1 MEELIEKS
9 VIKGLLFSAFDKFG
23 PQPIYMFPKEV
34 SEEEAEQFRLQNI
47 IRLSYRD
54 YTQISIK
61 NLSMMAGDQEFIDV
75 DKDSEKLPYFAI
87 LPFPDFNLTSLTI
100 FHFIK
105 FKKSKEP
112 QEPIAAAFSI
122 LVDRNRRSFL
132 YNNLNQLKSLVFNFL
147 LKFDKEI
154 SNGYKSSELI
164 EPVFKELLLKLIEIE
179 KKPYAPITHATRIK
193 VVFAGLDDSGK
204 TSFLLSV
211 DRKYSKL
218 IGLKPTVGANVSS
231 IQALGASIFLW
242 DLGGQIASRQKYLT
256 KSQIYLYETD
266 LLFYFIDIKNKARF
280 DESIEYFQQIKIA
293 LKEFK
298 MDTPIIFILSKGD
311 KDIIN
316 NQEIKE
322 NIQFIKSKLI
332 ELIPNKKPEIFI
344 TSIFSIFSILQA
356 FSSGISKLSPNRKLI
371 NLILKKFS
379 NRAGISLS
387 LLLNNEGLVLADFLS
402 GELFRISEIQLAG
415 EGSDEEKIRNIF
427 EITAPQFTL
436 LFKIFSEFRAL
447 KQDEAI
453 FKIADSIILFKK
465 IRIGNYNFFVLFLMD
480 EEIKKKRINELM
492 PDFMYRTSDLLLR
505 YIS

>member
-1 MEELIEKS
+1 MEDLIEKS
-9 VIKGLLFSAFDKFG
+9 VIRGLLFSAFDKFG

-34 SEEEAEQFRLQNI
+34 SEEEADQFKLQNI
-47 IRLSYRD
+47 VKLSYRD

-61 NLSMMAGDQEFIDV
+61 NLSMMAGEQEFMDL

-105 FKKSKEP
+105 FKTS
-112 QEPIAAAFSI
+112 QEPIAASFSI
-122 LVDRNRRSFL
+122 LVDRNRRNFL
-132 YNNLNQLKSLVFNFL
+132 YNNLTQLKSLVFNFL
-147 LKFDKEI
+147 LKLDKEI
-154 SNGYKSSELI
+154 SEGYKSTEMI
-164 EPVFKELLLKLIEIE
+164 APIFRDLLLKLIQIE
-179 KKPYAPITHATRIK
+179 RKPYAPITHATRIK
-193 VVFAGLDDSGK
+193 VVFTGLDDSGK

-218 IGLKPTVGANVSS
+218 IGLKPTVGASVSS

-266 LLFYFIDIKNKARF
+266 LLFYFIDIKNNARF
-280 DESIEYFQQIKIA
+280 EESIEYFQKIKTA

-311 KDIIN
+311 KDILN
-316 NQEIKE
+316 SQEIKE
-322 NIQFIKSKLI
+322 NIQVIKSKLI
-332 ELIPNKKPEIFI
+332 DLVPNKKLEIYI

-379 NRAGISLS
+379 SRAGISLS

-402 GELFRISEIQLAG
+402 TEALITSEIQFT
-415 EGSDEEKIRNIF
+415 EEVSDEEKIRNIF
-427 EITAPQFTL
+427 EITAPQFTML
-436 LFKIFSEFRAL
+436 YKIFSEFRAL

-453 FKIADSIILFKK
+453 FKIADSFILFKK
-465 IRIGNYNFFVLFLMD
+465 IRIGNYDFFVLFLMD
-480 EEIKKKRINELM
+480 DEIKKERINELM

>member
-1 MEELIEKS
+1 MEDLIENS
-9 VIKGLLFSAFDKFG
+9 VIEGLLFSAFDKFG

-34 SEEEAEQFRLQNI
+34 SEEEAEQSKLENVVK
-47 IRLSYRD
+47 LSYRD

-61 NLSMMAGDQEFIDV
+61 NLSMMAGDQEYIELHKDP
-75 DKDSEKLPYFAI
+75 DKAPYFAI

-100 FHFIK
+100 FHFIR
-105 FKKSKEP
+105 FKTSKEP
-112 QEPIAAAFSI
+112 TAASFSI

-132 YNNLNQLKSLVFNFL
+132 YNNLTQLKSLVFNFL
-147 LKFDKEI
+147 LKLDLEI
-154 SNGYKSSELI
+154 SNGYKSPEMM
-164 EPVFKELLLKLIEIE
+164 EPFFKDLLLKLIEIE

-204 TSFLLSV
+204 TSFLLSI

-218 IGLKPTVGANVSS
+218 IGLKPTIGANVTS

-280 DESIEYFQQIKIA
+280 EESIEYFQKIMVA

-298 MDTPIIFILSKGD
+298 MNTPIIFIFSKGD
-311 KDIIN
+311 KDIVN

-322 NIQFIKSKLI
+322 NIQYIKAKLI
-332 ELIPNKKPEIFI
+332 EIVSSKKPEIFI

-371 NLILKKFS
+371 NLILQRFS
-379 NRAGISLS
+379 NRADISLS
-387 LLLNNEGLVLADFLS
+387 LLLNNEGLVLADFFSWKALKS
-402 GELFRISEIQLAG
+402 SEIRPPG
-415 EGSDEEKIRNIF
+415 EEADDGKLRNIF
-427 EITAPQFTL
+427 EITAPQFTML
-436 LFKIFSEFRAL
+436 YKIFSEFRAL
-447 KQDEAI
+447 KQDESI
-453 FKIADSIILFKK
+453 FKIADSVILFKK
-465 IRIGNYNFFVLFLMD
+465 IRIADYDFFVLFLMD
-480 EEIKKKRINELM
+480 DEIKKDRINELM
-492 PDFMYRTSDLLLR
+492 PDFMYRTGDLLLR